1 MSSQKGQCTHL
12 NYYFRSPANG
22 PYNQFDVPHEEQDII
37 TEEERQD
44 VVPRTIQDVMKDV
57 IVYVE
62 ARFGDDN
69 RTASIKGAMAELG
82 ATVNDN
88 FNKLVLFIFCKMFT
102 LCNRFVL
109 SEIPHM

>member
-1 MSSQKGQCTHL
+1 M
-12 NYYFRSPANG
+12 
-22 PYNQFDVPHEEQDII
+22 VPK
-37 TEEERQD
+37 
-44 VVPRTIQDVMKDV
+44 TIQDVMKDV

-88 FNKLVLFIFCKMFT
+88 FNK
-102 LCNRFVL
+102 
-109 SEIPHM
+109 